1 MNYEFDIQNISLIDD
16 DVKSN
21 AEGGYQPSKEEI
33 EASAKL
39 TQALIANRQA
49 KKLLEA
55 QTGCKKPFFNM
66 GKKKDEYEK
75 CLSDSQKKKDEARLA
90 EAEQVR
96 AQLELEKLKQQNIR
110 SSSGVDTEKKFLGM
124 SQTAGI
130 IVSIL
135 GVTALAV
142 GGYFIWKKVSA

>member
-1 MNYEFDIQNISLIDD
+1 MNYEFDVQNLSLIDD

-55 QTGCKKPFFNM
+55 QTGCKKPFLNF

-75 CLSDSQKKKDEARLA
+75 CLADSQRRKDEAREA

-96 AQLELEKLKQQNIR
+96 AQLELERLKQQNAR
-110 SSSGVDTEKKFLGM
+110 GSSDFTEKKFLGM
-124 SQTAGI
+124 PQTTGI
-130 IVSIL
+130 IVTIL
-135 GVTALAV
+135 GITGLAV
-142 GGYFIWKKVSA
+142 GGYFIWKRVSN